1 VPAQTAKTFRVAI
14 VGSETLRGKEIKSVL
29 SIRRFPLRSLE
40 FYDPGVDQEFSKLTQ
55 FREEPKVVHHL
66 EPRSLAGL
74 DLVFLAADVRTDT
87 VYGELAGQM
96 DYRAIDLSE
105 AFNTRREVPVVVA
118 GVNDAPVRSEK
129 PRLIANP
136 NPVTI
141 ILSHLF
147 QAVRPAFGIA
157 KAVAFVLEPVSAFEE
172 EGIRELADQSFALLG
187 GSSVTRKV
195 FRDQIA
201 FNLLSRVEK
210 SDANGFSVRE
220 RRVLAEVRRVMHP
233 ADFPL
238 SLSIVLA
245 PVFHTYSIM
254 TYLELEKD
262 ASIAGLEAR
271 FRKSGVFKLGP
282 ARGEGAMSS
291 VLAAGK
297 DKILVGPVKK
307 EEDLPRTYWVWA
319 VADNL
324 TLGSAVNAYEVA
336 RSLLGIA
343 PERTRAR

>member
-29 SIRRFPLRSLE
+29 NIRRFPLFSLE

-147 QAVRPAFGIA
+147 QAVQ
-157 KAVAFVLEPVSAFEE
+157 PV
-172 EGIRELADQSFALLG
+172 R
-187 GSSVTRKV
+187 
-195 FRDQIA
+195 
-201 FNLLSRVEK
+201 SRF
-210 SDANGFSVRE
+210 SD
-220 RRVLAEVRRVMHP
+220 
-233 ADFPL
+233 
-238 SLSIVLA
+238 
-245 PVFHTYSIM
+245 
-254 TYLELEKD
+254 
-262 ASIAGLEAR
+262 IAGFVQHDLEHVAHVL
-271 FRKSGVFKLGP
+271 FIVDDEHAVTGHGLYPSPLWVF
-282 ARGEGAMSS
+282 
-291 VLAAGK
+291 
-297 DKILVGPVKK
+297 
-307 EEDLPRTYWVWA
+307 
-319 VADNL
+319 
-324 TLGSAVNAYEVA
+324 
-336 RSLLGIA
+336 LL
-343 PERTRAR
+343 